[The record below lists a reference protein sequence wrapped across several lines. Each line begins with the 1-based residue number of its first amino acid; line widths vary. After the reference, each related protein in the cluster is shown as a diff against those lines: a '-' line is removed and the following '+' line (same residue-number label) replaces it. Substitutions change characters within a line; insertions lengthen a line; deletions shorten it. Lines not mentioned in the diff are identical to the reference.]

1 MRFRT
6 PVLAILLLLPSILL
20 AVELRLLDGRALEGV
35 GVSFSPNG
43 ARVLKADGSANE
55 IPWTWIDPKSLNP
68 SQHKILNNYVED
80 RFATAT
86 SGAQESPHALAET
99 FQELAPVLGA
109 MDPTSR
115 ERHRPA
121 WDKAVSVAEEI
132 VRDLE
137 VAEEVAAEE
146 TKKKNLLSLFGSKK
160 SATET
165 KKRPSLFSFPTT
177 TEMAEPKLTDPPST
191 PISNGDPFGGPATS
205 AAPAEGDPFAT
216 TAEVAKGEPI
226 SIKGLQHRSQRFME
240 ALNGSKTALSRLLMY
255 FGIAVGCGLIA
266 SILGRVIKTHEVAET
281 GILREILIGSN
292 AGFICAAIIS
302 GLILISHPN
311 APTWIAVGVI
321 TVLSLCVLLLK
332 SRLAGTAL
340 VFYFAYVA
348 FTQWWNA
355 PEAIAALPALIVGV
369 FCFLTLF
376 LIGVLAT
383 FRYHTE
389 VID

>member
-6 PVLAILLLLPSILL
+6 PILATLLLLPSILL

-35 GVSFSPNG
+35 GVSFSPYG
-43 ARVLKADGSANE
+43 ARVLMADGSADE

-68 SQHKILNNYVED
+68 SQHKILNNHVED

-165 KKRPSLFSFPTT
+165 KRLPSLFSFPTA
-177 TEMAEPKLTDPPST
+177 TEKPDSPST
-191 PISNGDPFGGPATS
+191 SISNGDPFGRPATS
-205 AAPAEGDPFAT
+205 AAPVEGDPFAT
-216 TAEVAKGEPI
+216 TAAVAKGEPI
-226 SIKGLQHRSQRFME
+226 SIKGLQHRNQRFME